1 MSTKSKQPAFS
12 EKLNNLS
19 AKEWHKLTKSVW
31 NTKDIK
37 TPPRNN
43 FQKEH
48 GATFPIT
55 LAERIITIY
64 TKEGDWVLDPFAGT
78 GTTLVAAQKLGRN
91 SIGIELYEKFA
102 EMARQQIENSKNF
115 LTLANNV
122 EAKII
127 VDDCRNLLNW
137 VSADTIQLVFTSPPY
152 ANFIWQYS
160 DEKNKRKNY
169 LMSIGKRTFSKPYGE
184 NPKDF
189 GNLNY
194 EEYLAEVSNLMNN
207 LYKVVKPGG
216 YNIWVVRDQRDTKN
230 GRPFIP
236 FHCDIAKVGQDNGF
250 IFHDLIVWD
259 QNDNKRLVLLGYPSV
274 FYVNINHSFLV
285 VLRKPK

>member
-1 MSTKSKQPAFS
+1 MSTKSRKTAFS

-37 TPPRNN
+37 TPPRNI

-48 GATFPIT
+48 GSTFPLT
-55 LAERIITIY
+55 LAERVITIY

-102 EMARQQIENSKNF
+102 EMARQQIEDSKNF
-115 LTLANNV
+115 LTLASNV
-122 EAKII
+122 ETKII

-137 VSADTIQLVFTSPPY
+137 VSANTIQLVFTSPPY

-160 DEKNKRKNY
+160 DEKNTRKNY
-169 LMSIGKRTFSKPYGE
+169 LMSIGLRALSRPYGD
-184 NPKDF
+184 NPRDF

-194 EEYLAEVSNLMNN
+194 EEYLVEISDLMGK

-216 YNIWVVRDQRDTKN
+216 YSIWVVRDQRNTKG

-236 FHCDIAKVGQDNGF
+236 FHCDIAKVGQENGF

-259 QNDNKRLVLLGYPSV
+259 QNNNKKLVLLGYPTV